1 MRVWLGLKKKK
12 KKKTLKKKTIPCTV
26 QCFFCKADVS
36 LETLK
41 EIKIPMF
48 NKYWI

>member
-1 MRVWLGLKKKK
+1 MRVWLGLKK
-12 KKKTLKKKTIPCTV
+12 LKKKTIPCTV
-26 QCFFCKADVS
+26 QSFFCKVDVS

-41 EIKIPMF
+41 EIEISVF